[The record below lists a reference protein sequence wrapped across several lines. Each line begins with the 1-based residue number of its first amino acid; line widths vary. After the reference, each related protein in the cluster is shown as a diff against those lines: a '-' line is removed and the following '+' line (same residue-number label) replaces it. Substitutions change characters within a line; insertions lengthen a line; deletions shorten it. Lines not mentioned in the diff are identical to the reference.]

1 MFLAVGTL
9 ILLFFVLP
17 KISQTDKTLQVGS
30 QVGEDVYQFTYEIK
44 DKEKIIEYEKWFDNI
59 DFSEETEE
67 EFRDDYADIIVQIRN
82 YKEGISTHPVS
93 IWIDGND
100 ITVISQIDTGN
111 SISKISKN
119 DLDDLQAIID

>member
-1 MFLAVGTL
+1 MGTL